1 MQKSKWMWAFAFLD
15 LKKGELIL
23 SRDRFGEKPLYYF
36 EDGGSLYFSSELKTI
51 IELVPKKFQLD
62 YQVLGE
68 FLDQGLINFS
78 QDSIFKG
85 VSQVRPGSSLIFDLN
100 DNLNKTEKVYW
111 TPPLVSD
118 NKIDL
123 NSAIDEIGFLFDD
136 AVKIRLRSDVPIA
149 VLLSGGIDSSSI
161 TASMVNQYH
170 AVMFRQSQHLTT
182 FLEWMKEIILT

>member
-1 MQKSKWMWAFAFLD
+1 MWAFAFLD

-78 QDSIFKG
+78 QDSIL
-85 VSQVRPGSSLIFDLN
+85 R
-100 DNLNKTEKVYW
+100 VYH
-111 TPPLVSD
+111 
-118 NKIDL
+118 
-123 NSAIDEIGFLFDD
+123 
-136 AVKIRLRSDVPIA
+136 RSDQGVA
-149 VLLSGGIDSSSI
+149 
-161 TASMVNQYH
+161 
-170 AVMFRQSQHLTT
+170 
-182 FLEWMKEIILT
+182 